1 MNPSISLSF
10 DGAGE
15 FNCGFASRN
24 DFNHKSA
31 ALVWPRPRLTKVR
44 KPSNG
49 KVKGAQGRF
58 VFGINNGSDRD
69 FGGNVMLRMQIRSL
83 LERVRM
89 MVLYLKSIFLAA

>member
-49 KVKGAQGRF
+49 KVKGAQGRLGHISTCLSNSF
-58 VFGINNGSDRD
+58 
-69 FGGNVMLRMQIRSL
+69 
-83 LERVRM
+83 RVQ
-89 MVLYLKSIFLAA
+89 VL